1 MNSAMPMRSTANR
14 IFYGPMGLR
23 AGWGILLYLV
33 VVISVIVTSNGIH
46 RHIRNHQRQV
56 QAEAHRLNPQVPL
69 PPQPAPVDPAA
80 PQSMRTPMIVECVA
94 LTVLF
99 LLTWFLSRLEHRRF
113 GVYGLGGPCR
123 IWRFFSGAGWGLA
136 AITLLIVTLARFR
149 FLSFDARLLYGSAIL
164 YWGLVQLFGFF
175 LVGLAEEYFFRGYLQ
190 FTLTRGLLSLGQRL
204 SPSHARTAAFWMAAV
219 VTSAFFGFA
228 HSNNDGETAL
238 GLVQLILYAL
248 ICVLALWRTGSLWW
262 GIGFHMAWDWGQ
274 SFVYGVPDSGMLWH
288 GRLFA
293 THAAGSTFYS
303 GGTVGPEGSILVLP
317 LLVLPML
324 VLYFTHPSPQPPLEQ
339 DAALLQTA
347 SPALAS

>member
-1 MNSAMPMRSTANR
+1 MNSATPLRSTANP

-23 AGWGILLYLV
+23 AGWGILIYLAV
-33 VVISVIVTSNGIH
+33 VLSVIVSANGIH
-46 RHIRNHQRQV
+46 RHVRNQQRQV
-56 QAEAHRLNPQVPL
+56 QAEAHRLNAQVPL

-99 LLTWFLSRLEHRRF
+99 LLTWILSRIERRSF
-113 GVYGLGGPCR
+113 GVYGLGGR
-123 IWRFFSGAGWGLA
+123 HRLRGFFSGAGWGLT
-136 AITLLIVTLARFR
+136 AITLLIVVLVRFH
-149 FLSFDARLLYGSAIL
+149 FLSFDARLLHGSEIL

-204 SPSHARTAAFWMAAV
+204 SRKHARTAAFWMAAV
-219 VTSAFFGFA
+219 ITSAFFGFA
-228 HSNNDGETAL
+228 HSNNDGESAL
-238 GLVQLILYAL
+238 GLVQLFLYAL
-248 ICVLALWRTGSLWW
+248 VCVLALWRMGSLWW

-274 SFVYGVPDSGMLWH
+274 SFVYGVPDSGMLWQ

-303 GGTVGPEGSILVLP
+303 GGTVGPEGSILVIPLLVLP
-317 LLVLPML
+317 LLVLS
-324 VLYFTHPSPQPPLEQ
+324 FTRMSPQPPLQQ
-339 DAALLQTA
+339 DVALLQTA
-347 SPALAS
+347 SPASAS